1 MLTSLSVPE
10 VQMFVRFRRQLS
22 VLALT
27 VVAGAC
33 GSDST
38 GPTNYPPAT
47 LDQALAELSIPALS
61 AVGNSFA
68 EVDATPTLDPAN
80 CPYSAAV
87 QSFVCTPISGSGVT
101 VNHSYTLLSPSGA
114 KQSAFDPAGT
124 AAVRANTTVAGSL
137 VEQGTTL
144 TIDGQQ
150 ELTLSGLIAG
160 PHVLN
165 GTSTISLAGTVEDET
180 STYPIDITVATTIA
194 NLVMPPNAA
203 GSADVWPLSGKITVD
218 VNGSIGPLTVS
229 SARTTLTFN
238 GTSTVDVTMTGG
250 GLSKSCKVDLAVAA
264 PVCE

>member
-1 MLTSLSVPE
+1 
-10 VQMFVRFRRQLS
+10 MFVRFRRQLS
-22 VLALT
+22 VLALAA
-27 VVAGAC
+27 VAGAC

-68 EVDATPTLDPAN
+68 EVDATPSLDPAN

-87 QSFVCTPISGSGVT
+87 QSFVCTPISESGVT
-101 VNHSYTLLSPSGA
+101 INHSYTLLGASGA
-114 KQSAFDPAGT
+114 KQAAFDPAST
-124 AAVRANTTVAGSL
+124 DAVRANATVGGTL

-144 TIDGQQ
+144 TLNGQQ
-150 ELTLSGLIAG
+150 EITLSGLVTG

-180 STYPIDITVATTIA
+180 STYPIDITVGTTIA
-194 NLVMPPNAA
+194 NVVLPPNGTAQ
-203 GSADVWPLSGKITVD
+203 SWPSSGKITVD
-218 VNGSIGPLTVS
+218 VDGSSGPVS
-229 SARTTLTFN
+229 LSQARITITFS

-250 GLSKSCKVDLAVAA
+250 GLSKSCKVDLAVEA
-264 PVCE
+264 PVCVTQ

>member
-1 MLTSLSVPE
+1 
-10 VQMFVRFRRQLS
+10 MFVRFRRPLS
-22 VLALT
+22 VLVLAI
-27 VVAGAC
+27 VAGAC

-38 GPTNYPPAT
+38 GPSNYPPAT

-61 AVGNSFA
+61 AVGNSFS
-68 EVDATPTLDPAN
+68 EVDATPTLDPTK

-87 QSFVCTPISGSGVT
+87 QSFVCTSISESGIT
-101 VNHSYTLLSPSGA
+101 IDHSYTLLGASGA
-114 KQSAFDPAGT
+114 KQSAFDPAST
-124 AAVRANTTVAGSL
+124 AAVRANTTVAGTL

-160 PHVLN
+160 PHALN

-194 NLVMPPNAA
+194 NLVLPPNGTAQ
-203 GSADVWPLSGKITVD
+203 SWPSSGKITVD

-229 SARTTLTFN
+229 AARTTITFN

-250 GLSKSCKVDLAVAA
+250 GLSQSCKVDLAVAA

>member
-1 MLTSLSVPE
+1 ML
-10 VQMFVRFRRQLS
+10 VRFRRQLS
-22 VLALT
+22 VLALA

-61 AVGNSFA
+61 AGGASFVDVGAGAPS
-68 EVDATPTLDPAN
+68 LDPTS

-87 QSFVCTPISGSGVT
+87 QSFVCTPISESGVT
-101 VNHSYTLLSPSGA
+101 VNQSFTLFNASGG
-114 KQSAFDPAGT
+114 KQGAFDPAT
-124 AAVRANTTVAGSL
+124 TESVRANTTLGGTL
-137 VEQGTTL
+137 VEQGTSL
-144 TIDGQQ
+144 TVNGQQ
-150 ELTLSGLIAG
+150 QLTLSGLVSG

-180 STYPIDITVATTIA
+180 STYPVNITVSTTIA
-194 NLVMPPNAA
+194 NLVLPPNATA
-203 GSADVWPLSGKITVD
+203 QAWPSSGTITVD
-218 VNGSIGPLTVS
+218 VNGSIGPVS
-229 SARTTLTFN
+229 VSQARTTITFS

-250 GLSKSCKVDLAVAA
+250 GLSKSCKVNLAVSE

>member
-1 MLTSLSVPE
+1 ML
-10 VQMFVRFRRQLS
+10 VRFRRQLS
-22 VLALT
+22 VLALA

-61 AVGNSFA
+61 AGGASF
-68 EVDATPTLDPAN
+68 VDIGAGAPSLDPTS

-87 QSFVCTPISGSGVT
+87 QSFVCTPISESGVT
-101 VNHSYTLLSPSGA
+101 VNQSFTLFNASGG
-114 KQSAFDPAGT
+114 KQGAFDPAT
-124 AAVRANTTVAGSL
+124 TESVRANTTLGGTL
-137 VEQGTTL
+137 VEQGTSL
-144 TIDGQQ
+144 TVNGQQ
-150 ELTLSGLIAG
+150 QLTLSGLVSG

-180 STYPIDITVATTIA
+180 STYPVNITVSTTIA
-194 NLVMPPNAA
+194 NLVLPPNATA
-203 GSADVWPLSGKITVD
+203 QAWPSSGTITVD
-218 VNGSIGPLTVS
+218 VNGSIGPVS
-229 SARTTLTFN
+229 VSQARTTITFS

-250 GLSKSCKVDLAVAA
+250 GLSQSCKVNLAVSE